1 MKYGLI
7 GNPLG
12 HSHSPF
18 LHGFFGDDSYVL
30 EQIDESRLEDFL
42 KERDFLAINVTIPYK
57 RAVMSRL
64 DGISAV
70 AEECDAV
77 NTVVNRDGKL
87 YGFNTDLFGM
97 EFALTRA
104 GISLKGKNVVVLGSG
119 GTSHTAQVLARH
131 CGARSVKVV
140 SRTGR
145 HNYNNL
151 LPVRDAEVLFN
162 TTPVGMFPNMSAAP
176 VDLGCFPALEGLF
189 DAVYNPLRTR
199 LVQQAKSLGIKCAD
213 GLLMLAAQAKASRN
227 LFTGGIMPVPGDERE
242 EKLILAAR
250 DALKRRLTNVVLT
263 GMPGSGKSTVGAA
276 VADMLGR
283 QFVDADAEIVEAAG
297 KSIPDIFAEEGETG
311 FRKRESEVL
320 RILGEKQG
328 IVLATGGGA
337 PLSPENRLN
346 LRANGYVVYLD
357 RNLRALPTDGRP
369 LSQKGDLKK
378 MYDERRAAYEATADV
393 KVENNAAP
401 EDAAREITEKFNES
415 SCD

>member
-18 LHGFFGDDSYVL
+18 LHAFYGEQDYVL
-30 EQIDESRLEDFL
+30 RQIDENRVADFL
-42 KERDFLAINVTIPYK
+42 TERDFLAVNVTIPYK
-57 RAVMSRL
+57 RTVMPYL
-64 DGISAV
+64 NGISDI

-97 EFALTRA
+97 EFALSRA

-131 CGARSVKVV
+131 GGAKSVKIV
-140 SRTGR
+140 SRTGQY
-145 HNYNNL
+145 NYLNL

-162 TTPVGMFPNMSAAP
+162 TTPVGMFPRMDAAP
-176 VDLGCFPALEGLF
+176 VDLDCFPALEGLF

-199 LVQQAKSLGIKCAD
+199 LVQQAQSKGIKCAD

-227 LFTGGIMPVPGDERE
+227 LFAGGSVPSCDDEKE
-242 EKLILAAR
+242 HKLILAAR
-250 DALKRRLTNVVLT
+250 DALKRKLTNIVLV
-263 GMPGSGKSTVGAA
+263 GMPGCGKTAVGAA
-276 VADMLGR
+276 VAAELGR
-283 QFVDADAEIVEAAG
+283 EFVDADAEIVKAAG

-311 FRKRESEVL
+311 FRKRESETL
-320 RILGEKQG
+320 RALGERQG
-328 IVLATGGGA
+328 TVIATGGGA
-337 PLSPENRLN
+337 PLFPENRLN
-346 LRANGYVVYLD
+346 LRANGFVVYLQRELD
-357 RNLRALPTDGRP
+357 ALPTEGRP
-369 LSQKGDLKK
+369 LSAGGNLAR
-378 MYDERRAAYEATADV
+378 MYAERHPVYAAFADV
-393 KVENNAAP
+393 AVQNSAAP
-401 EDAAREITEKFNES
+401 EDAAKLIAEKFYES